1 MKLIKLHDL
10 STKPQRYHNLK
21 PKFIMYLFGVSKR
34 GERFQSL
41 GYEIKQGG
49 DQ

>member
-1 MKLIKLHDL
+1 MIYQQNPDDIII
-10 STKPQRYHNLK
+10 QNLNSL
-21 PKFIMYLFGVSKR
+21 MYLFGVSKK